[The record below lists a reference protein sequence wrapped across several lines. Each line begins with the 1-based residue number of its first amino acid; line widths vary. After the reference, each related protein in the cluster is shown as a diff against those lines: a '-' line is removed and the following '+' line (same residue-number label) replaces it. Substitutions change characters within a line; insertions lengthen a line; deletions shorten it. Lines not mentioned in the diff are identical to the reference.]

1 VMPFAELC
9 GHPFREADPGT
20 QSGKVRS
27 YAVGSPSIVW
37 REARS
42 SKKSAPPG
50 GPIHASGKSGGPDS
64 TFAFRPLAEFNPGRR
79 GGCDDIEVLLNCGQ
93 SRLYNLG
100 IQGLIPGAIAWTVE
114 IDLTGLQVSVRNRSG
129 LRIALESAERMRLR
143 RPSWPSGPA
152 APTSLSRQARHTH
165 ASRVELHERDDVS
178 VVTCQPVH
186 VNRFKIDVVH

>member
-50 GPIHASGKSGGPDS
+50 GPEFTTPALTSPPRGTSHGL
-64 TFAFRPLAEFNPGRR
+64 FRFVHTP
-79 GGCDDIEVLLNCGQ
+79 
-93 SRLYNLG
+93 
-100 IQGLIPGAIAWTVE
+100 
-114 IDLTGLQVSVRNRSG
+114 
-129 LRIALESAERMRLR
+129 
-143 RPSWPSGPA
+143 
-152 APTSLSRQARHTH
+152 PT
-165 ASRVELHERDDVS
+165 
-178 VVTCQPVH
+178 
-186 VNRFKIDVVH
+186 